1 MAEETLLTAARRA
14 VRNFN
19 IVMSHGGLVDVEM
32 QQTMD
37 ALDKMVRKE
46 TARQAAAAT
55 HDDVEAEVATK

>member
-1 MAEETLLTAARRA
+1 MAEETLLTAARRV

-37 ALDKMVRKE
+37 TLDKMVRKE
-46 TARQAAAAT
+46 TARQAAE
-55 HDDVEAEVATK
+55 EAETKKDEMANK